1 MLVQRVV
8 RVVAAALTLAIVL
21 GTGIAWSN
29 VRSFEDGIFH
39 MFAPS
44 LGKGGDDGAI
54 DILLVGLDSRTDAH
68 GNPLSAEELATL
80 RAGDDESTN
89 TDTIIL
95 IRIPNNGKSATAI
108 SIPRDSYVAAPG
120 LGKTKING
128 VYGQTREAKRASL
141 VQAGDS
147 AQDAMA
153 QGTEAGRD
161 ALIKTVADLTGVTV
175 DHYAEIGLLGFALI
189 TDALGGVDVCLKDAV
204 FEPLSGADFPAGR
217 QRLNGP
223 QALSFVRQ
231 RHDLPR
237 GDLDR
242 VVRQQVVMASL
253 AHRVISG
260 QTLSSPTTLRRL
272 EPAVQRSVVISAG
285 WDVMDFVQQMQK
297 LAGGKV
303 AFATIP
309 VLDGAGW
316 SDDGM
321 QSVVRVDPHQV
332 QDWVA
337 GLLQD
342 QAQGKTEELAY
353 TPAKTTA
360 DVVNAT
366 DINGLAAAV
375 SDVLSSKGF
384 TTGTVGNNEGGH
396 VKGSQ
401 VRAAKTD
408 DLGAQEVAKELG
420 GLPVVADTSLAPG
433 SVKVVLANDYTGPGS
448 GLCRRPE
455 QSGRA
460 RPRVEPGDGRRSQC
474 SRAVADPDRRL
485 RQAGV
490 HQLSTPTTLSGAIL
504 DPMLRADPVGPRITY
519 YDDATGERI
528 ELSAVTLANWAAKT
542 GNLLRDEMGA
552 GPASRIA
559 ILLPAHWQTA
569 AVLFGVWW
577 IGAEAV
583 LGGPGRCGAVHGRTG
598 STRRTPT
605 RRGGE
610 VAVLSLDPFGRPA
623 PDLPI
628 GVTDYAT
635 AVRVHGDQIVPEARP
650 GPALAGRSVDE
661 ILADCESS
669 AAARELTRATGC
681 FPPRHGPGP
690 TSWWTVCCR
699 SWPWARR
706 WCRWPIPI
714 RRCCSAE
721 SRPKRSPGF
730 CEAGGLRR
738 AGPTHIDIAIYQ
750 MLTSCK
756 ISMLTSCERWL
767 TL

>member
-1 MLVQRVV
+1 MPVQRVV
-8 RVVAAALTLAIVL
+8 RAVTTALAVAVVI
-21 GTGIAWSN
+21 GTGVAWNN

-39 MFAPS
+39 MYAPS

-68 GNPLSAEELATL
+68 GNPLSAGELDTL
-80 RAGDDESTN
+80 RAGDEEATN

-128 VYGQTREAKRASL
+128 VYGQTREAKRTSL

-147 AQDAMA
+147 AADAAA
-153 QGTEAGRD
+153 QGTEAGRE
-161 ALIKTVADLTGVTV
+161 ALIKTVATLTGVTV

-189 TDALGGVDVCLKDAV
+189 TDALGGVDVCLKEPV
-204 FEPLSGADFPAGR
+204 YEPLSGADFPAG
-217 QRLNGP
+217 QQKLDGP

-260 QTLSSPTTLRRL
+260 KTLSSPATLKKL
-272 EPAVQRSVVISAG
+272 EAAVQRSVVISSG

-297 LAGGKV
+297 LAGGNV

-321 QSVVRVDPHQV
+321 QSVVRVDAHQV
-332 QDWVA
+332 ADWVA
-337 GLLQD
+337 GLLHD

-360 DVVNAT
+360 NVVNDT

-375 SDVLSSKGF
+375 SDVLNSKGF

-420 GLPVVADTSLAPG
+420 GLPVVADASLAPG
-433 SVKVVLANDYTGPGS
+433 SVQVVLANDYTGPGS
-448 GLCRRPE
+448 GLSGTGSIVPARLSD
-455 QSGRA
+455 QSA
-460 RPRVEPGDGRRSQC
+460 T
-474 SRAVADPDRRL
+474 AADPN
-485 RQAGV
+485 V
-490 HQLSTPTTLSGAIL
+490 
-504 DPMLRADPVGPRITY
+504 
-519 YDDATGERI
+519 
-528 ELSAVTLANWAAKT
+528 
-542 GNLLRDEMGA
+542 
-552 GPASRIA
+552 
-559 ILLPAHWQTA
+559 
-569 AVLFGVWW
+569 
-577 IGAEAV
+577 
-583 LGGPGRCGAVHGRTG
+583 
-598 STRRTPT
+598 
-605 RRGGE
+605 
-610 VAVLSLDPFGRPA
+610 PA
-623 PDLPI
+623 PSPI
-628 GVTDYAT
+628 LT
-635 AVRVHGDQIVPEARP
+635 AGSNKPEC
-650 GPALAGRSVDE
+650 
-661 ILADCESS
+661 IN
-669 AAARELTRATGC
+669 
-681 FPPRHGPGP
+681 
-690 TSWWTVCCR
+690 
-699 SWPWARR
+699 
-706 WCRWPIPI
+706 
-714 RRCCSAE
+714 
-721 SRPKRSPGF
+721 
-730 CEAGGLRR
+730 
-738 AGPTHIDIAIYQ
+738 
-750 MLTSCK
+750 
-756 ISMLTSCERWL
+756 
-767 TL
+767 